1 MRLGELWRHTSF
13 RVALGVA
20 LFVLATL
27 LLAGGVGYGL
37 VQSQLSARQDARITE
52 IFAAI
57 AETGQFGDEGDL
69 IEAVESRIKASPRL
83 ATVYRLVEPT
93 GAIVASNI
101 PNVATP
107 DGWSTMPDASITSAA
122 GHSYRFF
129 SGGVGRHSLTV
140 GLSSAD
146 QDGLQADLLGSFGWA
161 ALATLVA
168 ALAAGIALA
177 VRVQARITLA
187 EAAAARIAQGDL
199 SARLPISGSG
209 DDLDRISRAMNSAV
223 ERLASVVE
231 ASQQVSSD
239 IAHDLRTPLN
249 RLRIHLMEA
258 AHKAAN
264 GGNPEDDLAAALAQ
278 GETIDQT
285 FTALLR
291 IAQIEAGARREKF
304 APLDL
309 AALVA
314 DVADIYADVAE
325 DAGTT
330 LVWDTR
336 APAWVMGDR
345 ELLTQTCAN
354 LIENAIRH
362 CPRGTAISCKV
373 DVEGDQVAASVSDT
387 GPGIPEAERDK
398 VLRRLYRL
406 EKSRTTEGTGL
417 GLALVK
423 AVSDLHGAQ
432 LSLTDAAPGL
442 RVTLRFSRIQ
452 GVA

>member
-27 LLAGGVGYGL
+27 LLSGGVGYGL

-57 AETGQFGDEGDL
+57 AETGQLGDEGDL
-69 IEAVESRIKASPRL
+69 IEAVESRIKASPGL
-83 ATVYRLVEPT
+83 ATVYRLVDPT
-93 GAIVASNI
+93 GAIVASSI
-101 PNVATP
+101 PNVAIP

-285 FTALLR
+285 L
-291 IAQIEAGARREKF
+291 GARREKF